1 LLEAIFQEDTFW
13 RILSTETV
21 LQYTTSGNILR
32 TLGLASAML
41 SIYALVPY
49 IRDTIA
55 RRTQP
60 QRASWLIWSVLG
72 CIALVSQIV
81 EGATSSL
88 WFSLFQVGGTIT
100 VFLITF
106 QRGSGPL
113 FREGDT
119 KVLGAAAVGLILWS
133 LTDNSVYALGTTIGI
148 SMIGGWVTVKKAYLF
163 PETETMSTWGWS
175 LLASALAMLSV
186 GALNWVLLAYP
197 LYLFVLYS
205 AIATAILLG
214 RARNARAKAFQFSLV
229 KVHQPVD

>member
-1 LLEAIFQEDTFW
+1 
-13 RILSTETV
+13 
-21 LQYTTSGNILR
+21 
-32 TLGLASAML
+32 M
-41 SIYALVPY
+41 
-49 IRDTIA
+49 
-55 RRTQP
+55 
-60 QRASWLIWSVLG
+60 
-72 CIALVSQIV
+72 VSQIV
-81 EGATSSL
+81 KVATSSL

-113 FREGDT
+113 FREGDM

-175 LLASALAMLSV
+175 LFASVLAMLSV

-214 RARNARAKAFQFSLV
+214 RARNARARAFQFSLV